1 MFAPKHGCY
10 TMHTTSHT
18 CSITHGCLKKY
29 CPQNNNYSKPIK
41 FKGFLAKGEK
51 KEIIKGKMV
60 GSLT

>member
-1 MFAPKHGCY
+1 
-10 TMHTTSHT
+10 MHTTSHT

-41 FKGFLAKGEK
+41 FKGFFAKGEK

-60 GSLT
+60 GMVF